1 MLSIQSYIVCSY
13 IGNRVATFSLQVV
26 GFEIDA
32 LNSVQ
37 FLNHTAYTHGKG
49 QVLNSDELHKLYKD
63 LKLNSVNKYDCVF
76 MGYSRDKPFLAMM
89 VALCGS

>member
-1 MLSIQSYIVCSY
+1 M
-13 IGNRVATFSLQVV
+13 ATFSLQIL

-37 FLNHTAYTHGKG
+37 FLNHTAFTHGKG
-49 QVLNSDELHKLYKD
+49 QVLNLDELHKLYKD
-63 LKLNSVNKYDCVF
+63 LKLNSVNKYDYVL

-89 VALCGS
+89 VGIVWELKQENSQLVCTCVIW